1 MAAGQSPIGSAV
13 SDYLLLPSVGKSS
26 EINWKCVNSLL
37 FPSQVLGDKHMD
49 WCSTQDRKRSVNTKT
64 GVVCSCLLENS
75 LVFTPHN
82 GNIYCI
88 TGFLDN
94 LDCNSLLNVRTG
106 ESITYREYYKKR
118 YVQLAS
124 EFLVHFLPYMIFWF
138 QDIKVCAFY
147 RQGIELC
154 FEEPLLSGKRISKV
168 HNYLQRNRT
177 QKAKGLIIW
186 FSFCYEVHELRMI
199 T

>member
-1 MAAGQSPIGSAV
+1 MLVKIVGDSTFYLSLPLQIRRCQRFQVSVFRILLDRDLSKLQDALAAVQSPIGSAV
-13 SDYLLLPSVGKSS
+13 SDYLLLPSVGTPP

-49 WCSTQDRKRSVNTKT
+49 CCSTQDRKCSVNTKT
-64 GVVCSCLLENS
+64 GVVCSCMLENS

-82 GNIYCI
+82 GHIYCI

-118 YVQLAS
+118 FVQLATD
-124 EFLVHFLPYMIFWF
+124 FLIHLVH
-138 QDIKVCAFY
+138 
-147 RQGIELC
+147 
-154 FEEPLLSGKRISKV
+154 
-168 HNYLQRNRT
+168 T
-177 QKAKGLIIW
+177 
-186 FSFCYEVHELRMI
+186 
-199 T
+199 